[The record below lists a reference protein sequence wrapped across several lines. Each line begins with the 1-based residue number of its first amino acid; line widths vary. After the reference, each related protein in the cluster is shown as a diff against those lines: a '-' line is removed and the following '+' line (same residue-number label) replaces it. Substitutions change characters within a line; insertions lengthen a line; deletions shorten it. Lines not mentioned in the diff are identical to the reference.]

1 MTLTPQVFTLLSL
14 SLAFSVFG
22 DSASRE
28 SEKISFNKDIRPIL
42 SDKCY
47 FCHGP
52 DATDIKGKLQLHSF
66 EKATSERV
74 YKSRSGKT
82 RTLDPAIIPGD
93 VENSIV
99 WERIITD
106 DEDDIMPPLKSHKH
120 LTDSE
125 KQLIKRWIEA
135 GAEYDTHWSF
145 KELTK
150 PTMPKVSKE
159 WSEQPI
165 DLYVTAQLKAKKL
178 TPASSADKRTLIRRA
193 SFDLTGLPPTLDEIT
208 QFLDDTSENAYEQLV
223 NRLLAK
229 PQYGEHM
236 TKYWLD
242 LVRFA
247 DTNGMHKDFFRNVSA
262 YRDWVIRAFNQN
274 LPYDDFLTYQLA
286 GDLYPNASQD
296 QLIASGFNRLHL
308 IIDRGT
314 ALPEESFSKN
324 VIDRVTAVSTA
335 FMGLTM
341 QCARCHDHKFDPIT
355 QKDFFAMAAFF
366 NNIDAKSE
374 TIGRPTNGLQKPF
387 ILLTND
393 EQQVRLK
400 ELDKDYNKN
409 RNKVNQLKKELK
421 KSKDPTVKKVLQ
433 AQITPL
439 NQLIKARDQFF
450 NSLPAALV
458 MKERK
463 EVRPS
468 FILVRGAYDAPGDI
482 VPRNTPGFLPK
493 LKGEELKTRM
503 DLAQWFVAPNNPLTA
518 RVAVNRFWQQFF
530 GTGLVKTSEDL
541 GSQGE
546 VPSHPLLLDYLSS
559 KFVESNWDIKVLVKE
574 IVLSKTYQQSSITTT
589 EKFKSDPENR
599 KLARGSRFRMDAE
612 MIRDQILASS
622 GLLSDKMYGPS
633 VMPPQPDGL
642 WKAVSMTGERFKPSQ
657 GQDIYRRSVYTY
669 WKRAMAPPQM
679 TILNA
684 PPRESCIARRERT
697 NTPLQALLLLN
708 ESEYMKAARQ
718 LAIEVLTKKEL
729 SAQEKVGFV
738 YERISSKEVNA
749 DESALLLELIEDTKK
764 LYQASPKLAE
774 DMCQGIPLKN
784 FDQKVELAAW
794 TMMINTIYNLDIT
807 KTRE

>member
-1 MTLTPQVFTLLSL
+1 MFKRIL
-14 SLAFSVFG
+14 LAFALPACSLM
-22 DSASRE
+22 AKE
-28 SEKISFNKDIRPIL
+28 LSFNKDIRPIL

-52 DATDIKGKLQLHSF
+52 DATDIKGKLQLHTF
-66 EKATSERV
+66 EKATSERI

-82 RTLDPAIIPGD
+82 RTLEPAIIPGD
-93 VENSIV
+93 LENSIV

-106 DEDDIMPPLKSHKH
+106 DEDDVMPPLKSHKH

-135 GAEYDTHWSF
+135 GAKYDTHWSF

-150 PTMPKVSKE
+150 PALLKASKQ
-159 WSEQPI
+159 WSNQAIDQFVLKKLEDEQTEP
-165 DLYVTAQLKAKKL
+165 AQL
-178 TPASSADKRTLIRRA
+178 ASKRQLIRRV
-193 SFDLTGLPPTLDEIT
+193 SFDITGLPPTLDEI
-208 QFLDDTSENAYEQLV
+208 QNFLNDKSEKAYENLV
-223 NRLLAK
+223 DRLIAT

-247 DTNGMHKDFFRNVSA
+247 DTNGMHKDFFRNMST
-262 YRDWVIRAFNQN
+262 YRDWVIRSFNAN
-274 LPYDDFLTYQLA
+274 LGYNDFIKYQLA
-286 GDLYPNASQD
+286 GDLFPNATND

-308 IIDRGT
+308 IIDKGT

-355 QKDFFAMAAFF
+355 QKDFYAMAAFF
-366 NNIDAKSE
+366 NNIDATPE
-374 TIGRPTNGLQKPF
+374 TMSGNGPVNGLQQPY
-387 ILLTND
+387 ILLTNETNKKKFAD
-393 EQQVRLK
+393 FNRSFPQLLK
-400 ELDKDYNKN
+400 NKKHLEKQIKRIKDQ
-409 RNKVNQLKKELK
+409 NQKAKIQKELK
-421 KSKDPTVKKVLQ
+421 ATNLK
-433 AQITPL
+433 I
-439 NQLIKARDQFF
+439 NQCNTFF
-450 NSLPAALV
+450 KSLPAAMV

-463 EVRPS
+463 EARPS
-468 FILVRGAYDAPGDI
+468 HLLERGAYDAPGEL
-482 VPRNTPGFLPK
+482 VARNTPEFLPK
-493 LKGEELKTRM
+493 LKGEQLKTRM
-503 DLAQWFVAPNNPLTA
+503 DLAEWFVDAKNPLTA

-530 GTGLVKTSEDL
+530 GTGLSKTSEDF
-541 GSQGE
+541 GAQGE
-546 VPSHPLLLDYLSS
+546 APSHPLLLDYLSS
-559 KFVESNWDIKVLVKE
+559 KFIESNWDIKALVKE

-589 EKFKSDPENR
+589 ERFKSDPDNR

-633 VMPPQPDGL
+633 VKPPQPDGL
-642 WKAVSMTGERFKPSQ
+642 WRAVSMTKERFKPSQ

-708 ESEYMKAARQ
+708 EAEYMKAARQ
-718 LAIEVLTKKEL
+718 LAIESLAKKQL
-729 SAQEKVGFV
+729 SDNEKINFA
-738 YERISSKEVNA
+738 YERICSKLIKA
-749 DESALLLELIEDTKK
+749 DELAVLKVLIADTVEL
-764 LYQASPKLAE
+764 YRANPQFAS
-774 DMCQGIPLKN
+774 DMCEGITLKSL
-784 FDQKVELAAW
+784 DQKIELAAW